1 MVFTNLPFLKMF
13 SEHTSILTSIV
24 TDLLVDEQLEVREA
38 AGDTLGGF
46 FHSRFASISDEL
58 VEFFRKLAKTKV
70 KPPKNSPEASSTAL
84 PEAMYKRHGGVLGL
98 CAVIQAFPYDV
109 PEVVPPVLMRVCEH
123 IHDPMPISGSV
134 KKALSTFKRTHHDNW
149 HDHKLKFNEDQLVT
163 LTDVLVSP
171 NYYA

>member
-1 MVFTNLPFLKMF
+1 ML

-46 FHSRFASISDEL
+46 FHCRFASISDEL
-58 VEFFRKLAKTKV
+58 VKSFRKLAKTKV

-84 PEAMYKRHGGVLGL
+84 PVKPEAIYKRHGGVLGL

-109 PEVVPPVLMRVCEH
+109 PEVVPPVLMQVCEH
-123 IHDPMPISGSV
+123 IHDPMPISGSG
-134 KKALSTFKRTHHDNW
+134 
-149 HDHKLKFNEDQLVT
+149 
-163 LTDVLVSP
+163 
-171 NYYA
+171 